1 MDQRIAMLRKKRVH
15 TQQNFVTALCLAC
28 MVFAA
33 FWSFHAAAAESR
45 KAKTANA
52 EKDASK
58 PSAEVSSAVQADDS
72 STNEIVFESMPDTA
86 SNMPLAESSAAGDS
100 SMAEAEHPYAHPKDT
115 ADDLSDAVFIGDSR
129 IVGMMNSTDKPQAE
143 FICAVGLNIDTVLT
157 SYDIAQGDGTTGTL
171 QQALAKRQYGRVY
184 ISFGTNEMG
193 WPYVDSFK
201 EHYTTMVQAI
211 HNYQPNAKIILIGIL
226 PVTAS
231 KDMEGDAGVNNA
243 NASLFTAAI
252 QEVANE
258 LGVTYLDCSS
268 AVADE
273 NGYLPEEASPDGV
286 HMTSEYCLYW
296 QNYIID
302 NS

>member
-1 MDQRIAMLRKKRVH
+1 MLRKRRVH
-15 TQQNFVTALCLAC
+15 TQQNLVTALCLAC

-33 FWSFHAAAAESR
+33 FWSFHAAAMESR
-45 KAKTANA
+45 KAKTASADKENN
-52 EKDASK
+52 SK
-58 PSAEVSSAVQADDS
+58 PSQEIGTAVQTELS
-72 STNEIVFESMPDTA
+72 SGNDIIFESVSDTL
-86 SNMPLAESSAAGDS
+86 SSMPLAENSEADMSST
-100 SMAEAEHPYAHPKDT
+100 AETPHMYATPTDT

-129 IVGMMNSTDKPQAE
+129 VVGMMNSTDKPQAD

-193 WPYVDSFK
+193 WPYIDSFK
-201 EHYTTMVQAI
+201 EHYTDMVKTIQT
-211 HNYQPNAKIILIGIL
+211 YQPNAKIILVGIL

-231 KDMEGDAGVNNA
+231 KDMEGDSVNNA
-243 NASLFTAAI
+243 NATLFTAAI

-258 LGVTYLDCSS
+258 QGMTYLDCSP

-273 NGYLPEEASPDGV
+273 NGYLPEEASTDGV